1 MLANSP
7 MVAAAIAAFGTLAL
21 VLGIFVYFNR
31 RRLESARILRERL
44 VNASALDLQTSDIDI
59 LRRER
64 ESESAIDKALSGR
77 SLGAQLEDHA
87 KSAGLEWSAG
97 EYIGY
102 AIAGAVGGIL
112 VAAAVN
118 VQLGIVLTLLGAI
131 APALFVSNRRS
142 ARERRIEHQLPDAI
156 DMLVNALRAGYSL
169 QAGMNFVGGEL
180 PEPLGPEF
188 SRFSDEQKLG
198 VDVRE
203 ALGNLSRRIN
213 TLDSR
218 MFILAVLIQRETGGN
233 LSEVLGNIS
242 RLVRERT
249 QFREQVEVMTAESKR
264 SAYILGALP
273 VFMYVILQFL
283 NPEYVGVLFT
293 TENGRWMVAYGLV
306 SLTIGMIV
314 LTRMAK
320 IEV

>member
-7 MVAAAIAAFGTLAL
+7 VLAAAIAAFGTLAL
-21 VLGIFVYFNR
+21 VLGVFVFFNR

-44 VNASALDLQTSDIDI
+44 VNATALDLQSSEVDI

-64 ESESAIDKALSGR
+64 ESESAIDKALGGR
-77 SLGAQLEDHA
+77 SLAAQLEDHA
-87 KSAGLEWSAG
+87 RSAALEWSAG
-97 EYIGY
+97 EYVGY
-102 AIAGAVGGIL
+102 ALAGIVGGLLMGVL
-112 VAAAVN
+112 VSVQIGLVIAV
-118 VQLGIVLTLLGAI
+118 VGGL
-131 APALFVSNRRS
+131 APLIYVERRRS
-142 ARERRIEHQLPDAI
+142 ERERAIEHQLPDAI

-180 PEPLGPEF
+180 TAPLGPEF
-188 SRFSDEQKLG
+188 SRFADEQKLG

-203 ALGNLSRRIN
+203 ALGNMSRRIN
-213 TLDSR
+213 TLDGR

-233 LSEVLGNIS
+233 LSEVLGNIA

-249 QFREQVEVMTAESKR
+249 QFREQVEVMTAESKM

-273 VFMYVILQFL
+273 IFMYVVLQFI
-283 NPEYVGVLFT
+283 NPEYVNVLFT
-293 TENGRWMVAYGLV
+293 TETGRWMVAYGAV
-306 SLTIGMIV
+306 SLTIGMLV
-314 LTRMAK
+314 LTRMSK